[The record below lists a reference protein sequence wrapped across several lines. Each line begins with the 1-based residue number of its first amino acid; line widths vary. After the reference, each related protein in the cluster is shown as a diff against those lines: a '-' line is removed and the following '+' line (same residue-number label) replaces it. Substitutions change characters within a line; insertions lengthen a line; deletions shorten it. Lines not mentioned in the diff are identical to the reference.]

1 MTWVGRVK
9 QALIYG
15 ILALGIVWAGLFLIL
30 APALPNLSDLRSM
43 RKSPGITI
51 VAADGSIL
59 EQRGAF
65 NGVFVALRDLP
76 PQLPQAVI
84 ATEDRRFYQHF
95 GIDLIGFARAIVANL
110 KAGRIVQGGSTITQ
124 QLAKNLY
131 LSPER
136 SFVRKLR
143 ELMLAIWLE
152 ARLSKDEIL
161 AAYLNRVYLGD
172 GTFGVEAAARRY
184 FGKSAHDISLTQAA
198 MLAGLLKAPTRYA
211 PTNDLA
217 LSRAR
222 AAQVLQNM
230 VEAGYISEQQ
240 AAAAERSPATPVK
253 LPEGTQRA
261 RYFVDWVHDLL
272 PEWASRTTDDLI
284 VFTTLDPAM
293 QRAAEVAVQDVL
305 RRDGKSRHASQ
316 AALIAMDRFGA
327 VKAMIGGRS
336 YEKSQFNRAV
346 QAQRQPGSAFKPFV
360 YLAALEQGLT
370 PRTQIDDSPIVVDG
384 WQPRNVSGRYKG
396 EVTLKRALADSI
408 NTVAV
413 KLSERVGRDK
423 VREVARRLG
432 ITSPLTG
439 NPSIALGAS
448 EVSLLELT
456 GAYLPLANAGRSGAP
471 FAVTEIRTRGGRVVY
486 RRQPWPDDRVVAT
499 RNVAQMDEMLSEV
512 INNGTGRAAN
522 LGSRPAAGKTGT
534 TQDYRDGWFIGYT
547 ADLVAG
553 VWLGNDDNA
562 PMHNAGGGDMPARI
576 WRQFMTAASQDMP
589 MRPLRDSDGGELIAA
604 GEILQR
610 VASWFRALTGQTP
623 DRPSSEGETQ
633 QRRFTLH
640 VEDWMRRNSG
650 SAQSAPSSGRP
661 RQDVE

>member
-1 MTWVGRVK
+1 MNWIGRLR
-9 QALIYG
+9 QGLIYG
-15 ILALGIVWAGLFLIL
+15 VLALGIIWAGLFLIL
-30 APALPNLSDLRSM
+30 APALPNLSDLRTM

-51 VAADGSIL
+51 VAGDGSIL
-59 EQRGAF
+59 EERGAF

-76 PQLPQAVI
+76 PQFPQAVI

-110 KAGRIVQGGSTITQ
+110 RAGHIVQGGSTITQ

-136 SFVRKLR
+136 TFVRKLR

-184 FGKSAHDISLTQAA
+184 FGKSAHDISLPQAA

-222 AAQVLQNM
+222 ATQVLQNM
-230 VEAGYISEQQ
+230 VEAGYLSEQQ
-240 AAAAERSPATPVK
+240 AAVAERSPATPVK
-253 LPEGTQRA
+253 SPEGLRRA

-272 PEWASRTTDDLI
+272 PEWASRTKDDLI
-284 VFTTLDPAM
+284 VFTTLDPAT
-293 QRAAEVAVQDVL
+293 QQAAESAVQNVL
-305 RRDGKSRHASQ
+305 RRDGKSRHAGQ

-327 VKAMIGGRS
+327 VKAMVGGRS
-336 YEKSQFNRAV
+336 YEESQFNRAV
-346 QAQRQPGSAFKPFV
+346 QARRQPGSAFKPFV
-360 YLAALEQGLT
+360 YLAALEQRLT

-384 WQPRNVSGRYKG
+384 WQPRNVNGRYKG
-396 EVTLKRALADSI
+396 EVTLKRALAESI

-439 NPSIALGAS
+439 NPSIALGTS

-456 GAYLPLANAGRSGAP
+456 GAYLPLANAGRGGAP

-499 RNVAQMDEMLSEV
+499 HNVAQMDEMLSEV
-512 INNGTGRAAN
+512 IGSGTGKAAS

-534 TQDYRDGWFIGYT
+534 TQDYRDAWFIGYT

-562 PMHNAGGGDMPARI
+562 PMHTGGGDMPARI
-576 WRQFMTAASQDMP
+576 WRQFMVVASRDLP
-589 MRPLRDSDGGELIAA
+589 VRPLRDSDGGELIAA

-610 VASWFRALTGQTP
+610 VASWFRALTGQAP
-623 DRPSSEGETQ
+623 DRPSQEGEAQ
-633 QRRFTLH
+633 QRRFTFQ
-640 VEDWMRRNSG
+640 VENWMRRNSG
-650 SAQSAPSSGRP
+650 DAQSAPSSKRP
-661 RQDVE
+661 RQEVE